1 MTDSDTLVERAE
13 NGDAE
18 SQYKLGLNYIYGTD
32 VPKDASKAA
41 KWFKKA
47 SDQGFLPARR
57 ELGILL
63 AAGDGVEPDMETAVQ
78 YLSQAADELDPRAL
92 YHLGLM
98 FEVGIG
104 VEKDL
109 QKAVRML
116 AYAAEMGY
124 PGADTDAER
133 IDKILYEER
142 KKKLRARPLL
152 NLQISDVDVEAACC
166 KQMLDKLL
174 DEEIVFIDSY
184 KGPAL
189 LGEDKDGMD
198 AVLDCC
204 PFCGKKIEIIPR
216 DTKF

>member
-1 MTDSDTLVERAE
+1 MEPDNLISMAQS
-13 NGDAE
+13 GDAE

-41 KWFKKA
+41 EWFSKA
-47 SDQGFLPARR
+47 ADQGYLPARR

-63 AAGDGVEPDMETAVQ
+63 ASGEGIQQDFDRALQ
-78 YLSQAADELDPRAL
+78 YLSEAADQLDPSAL
-92 YHLGLM
+92 YHLGIM
-98 FEVGIG
+98 YEHGIG
-104 VEKDL
+104 VPKDM

-124 PGADTDAER
+124 PGADADAER
-133 IDKILYEER
+133 VDKILYEER

-152 NLQISDVDVEAACC
+152 HLQISDVDVEAACC

-174 DEEIVFIDSY
+174 EEEIVFIDSY

-204 PFCGKKIEIIPR
+204 PFCGAPIQIIPR

>member
-41 KWFKKA
+41 EWFKKA

-78 YLSQAADELDPRAL
+78 YLSQAADELDPSAL

>member
-1 MTDSDTLVERAE
+1 MTDSDKLVERAE

-32 VPKDASKAA
+32 VPKDTAKAA
-41 KWFKKA
+41 EWFKKA

-63 AAGDGVEPDMETAVQ
+63 ASGDGVEPDMETAVQ
-78 YLSQAADELDPRAL
+78 YLSQAADELDPSAL

-174 DEEIVFIDSY
+174 EEEIVFIDSY
-184 KGPAL
+184 RGPAL

>member
-1 MTDSDTLVERAE
+1 MESDNLVAMAQS
-13 NGDAE
+13 GDAE

-32 VPKDASKAA
+32 VPKDPKEAA
-41 KWFKKA
+41 KWFSLA
-47 SDQGFLPARR
+47 NDQGFLPARR

-63 AAGDGVEPDMETAVQ
+63 ASGEAGEQDFERAVQ
-78 YLSQAADELDPRAL
+78 YLSDAADELDPSAL
-92 YHLGLM
+92 YHLGIM
-98 FEVGIG
+98 YEHGIG

-109 QKAVRML
+109 QRAVRML

-133 IDKILYEER
+133 VDKILYEER
-142 KKKLRARPLL
+142 SKKLRARPLL
-152 NLQISDVDVEAACC
+152 HLQISDVDVEAACC
-166 KQMLDKLL
+166 KPMLDKLL
-174 DEEIVFIDSY
+174 AEEIVFIDSY

-204 PFCGKKIEIIPR
+204 PFCGAKIQIIPR

>member
-1 MTDSDTLVERAE
+1 MTDSDTLVEKAE

-41 KWFKKA
+41 EWFKKA

-78 YLSQAADELDPRAL
+78 YLSQAADELDPSAL